1 MHCQK
6 SILAKVVT
14 LLIRN
19 SNPEGSVIYMIL
31 I

>member
-1 MHCQK
+1 MHHK
-6 SILAKVVT
+6 SSIPPRAVT

-19 SNPEGSVIYMIL
+19 SNPEDSVIYMIL

>member
-1 MHCQK
+1 MHRQK
-6 SILAKVVT
+6 SIPARVVT

-19 SNPEGSVIYMIL
+19 SNPEDSVIYMIL

>member
-1 MHCQK
+1 MHRKK
-6 SILAKVVT
+6 SIPARAVT

-19 SNPEGSVIYMIL
+19 SNTEDSVIYMIL